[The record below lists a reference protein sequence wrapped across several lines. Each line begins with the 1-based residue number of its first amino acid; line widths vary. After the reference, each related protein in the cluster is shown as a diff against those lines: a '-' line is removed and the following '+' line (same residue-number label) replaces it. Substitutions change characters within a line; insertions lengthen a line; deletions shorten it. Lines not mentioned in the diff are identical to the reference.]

1 MWTRCPDRCP
11 PDLPASVPYQYT
23 ESRILKAR
31 LEYLR
36 DAYRIRESEFLGF
49 DAMRNAAQCVGR
61 VLRGKTDW
69 GLMVFADK
77 VGPFPASACLHAN
90 KLCVPVKRFARAD
103 KRAKLPRWI
112 NQYITETASNLSTDM
127 AITLSK
133 LFMRTI
139 SQNPNENQT
148 GISLWTL
155 EDIEKHQAK
164 QKELAIEAEK
174 EAEKLRGNVMD
185 IDDEDYGDGGFDD
198 NDLAQ
203 IDLDL

>member
-1 MWTRCPDRCP
+1 VNP
-11 PDLPASVPYQYT
+11 SVPYQYT

-77 VGPFPASACLHAN
+77 VWTLPSSCITGTADHRAGQ
-90 KLCVPVKRFARAD
+90 RFARAD

-112 NQYITETASNLSTDM
+112 NQYITETAANLSTDM
-127 AITLSK
+127 AIGLSK

-139 SQNPNENQT
+139 SQDPKENQT
-148 GISLWTL
+148 GISLWAL
-155 EDIEKHQAK
+155 EDIQKAQEKQR
-164 QKELAIEAEK
+164 ELNLEAAEK
-174 EAEKLRGNVMD
+174 QRRRENGEE
-185 IDDEDYGDGGFDD
+185 IEEDEYEYGDDWISD
-198 NDLAQ
+198 AALAEVDLE
-203 IDLDL
+203 DL

>member
-1 MWTRCPDRCP
+1 MTRADTPH
-11 PDLPASVPYQYT
+11 LSVPYQYT

-77 VGPFPASACLHAN
+77 VGGQAVSSLRRADTFSLQ
-90 KLCVPVKRFARAD
+90 RFARAD

-127 AITLSK
+127 ALTLSK

-155 EDIEKHQAK
+155 EDIEKHKAK
-164 QKELAIEAEK
+164 QKELELEAQK
-174 EAEKLRGNVMD
+174 QQDRPMD
-185 IDDEDYGDGGFDD
+185 EDDYGDGGLDD
-198 NDLAQ
+198 SMLAQ
-203 IDLDL
+203 IDLDV

>member
-1 MWTRCPDRCP
+1 M
-11 PDLPASVPYQYT
+11 
-23 ESRILKAR
+23 KAR

-77 VGPFPASACLHAN
+77 VWRLPWSRTLDPADRRFGQ
-90 KLCVPVKRFARAD
+90 RFARAD

-112 NQYITETASNLSTDM
+112 NQYITETAANLSTDM
-127 AITLSK
+127 AIGLSK

-139 SQNPNENQT
+139 SQNPKENQT
-148 GISLWTL
+148 GVSLWTL
-155 EDIEKHQAK
+155 EDIQKAQEKQRE
-164 QKELAIEAEK
+164 QNMEQRRRENGEEIEE
-174 EAEKLRGNVMD
+174 
-185 IDDEDYGDGGFDD
+185 DEDEYGDGWISDAA
-198 NDLAQ
+198 LAEV
-203 IDLDL
+203 DLDDL

>member
-1 MWTRCPDRCP
+1 MYS
-11 PDLPASVPYQYT
+11 SVPYQYT

-77 VGPFPASACLHAN
+77 VGRLPTLSAGRYTN
-90 KLCVPVKRFARAD
+90 KLYLVKRFARAD

-174 EAEKLRGNVMD
+174 EAEKLRHDAMD
-185 IDDEDYGDGGFDD
+185 VDDEDYGDGGFDD
-198 NDLAQ
+198 SVLAQ
-203 IDLDL
+203 IDLDV